1 MKKHPISQRPF
12 LHCAMILSVFH
23 DRGPLLNLEGELLLT
38 APPSS
43 SSAIS
48 AMENDR
54 VRLGVERAKVLARA
68 LKIHPGVIVF
78 PVGSFLPKLLHN
90 LALLADSNSLRLKSI
105 VGILARYHLFI
116 GVIEM
121 PKKPSSSVK
130 KVQDALIS
138 HGLTCQVL
146 ELPSTTR
153 TAQEAAQTI
162 GCQVGQI
169 VKSIVFMGKRT
180 GKPILVATSGSNRVN
195 EKKLSKL
202 VSEPIKRP
210 NADFVREKTGFAI
223 GGVPPVAHAQR
234 LETFID
240 EDLLQYQTL
249 WAAAGTPNA
258 VFKLTPS
265 DLKIITNG
273 KIISIT

>member
-1 MKKHPISQRPF
+1 MS
-12 LHCAMILSVFH
+12 
-23 DRGPLLNLEGELLLT
+23 
-38 APPSS
+38 
-43 SSAIS
+43 
-48 AMENDR
+48 
-54 VRLGVERAKVLARA
+54 
-68 LKIHPGVIVF
+68 
-78 PVGSFLPKLLHN
+78 
-90 LALLADSNSLRLKSI
+90 
-105 VGILARYHLFI
+105 
-116 GVIEM
+116 
-121 PKKPSSSVK
+121 KKPSSSVK

-169 VKSIVFMGKRT
+169 VKSLVFMGKQT
-180 GKPILVATSGSNRVN
+180 GKPILVAASGSNRVN

-223 GGVPPVAHAQR
+223 GGVPPVAHSER

-265 DLKIITNG
+265 DLKIITKG
-273 KIISIT
+273 KIVSIT

>member
-1 MKKHPISQRPF
+1 MS
-12 LHCAMILSVFH
+12 
-23 DRGPLLNLEGELLLT
+23 
-38 APPSS
+38 
-43 SSAIS
+43 
-48 AMENDR
+48 
-54 VRLGVERAKVLARA
+54 
-68 LKIHPGVIVF
+68 
-78 PVGSFLPKLLHN
+78 
-90 LALLADSNSLRLKSI
+90 
-105 VGILARYHLFI
+105 
-116 GVIEM
+116 
-121 PKKPSSSVK
+121 KKPSSSVK

-169 VKSIVFMGKRT
+169 VKSLVFMGKRT
-180 GKPILVATSGSNRVN
+180 GKPILVAASGSNRVN

-223 GGVPPVAHAQR
+223 GGVPPVAHAER

-258 VFKLTPS
+258 VFKLTPD
-265 DLKIITNG
+265 DLKIITKG
-273 KIISIT
+273 KTVSIT